1 MSTVVDKRIVEMDFD
16 NADFEQNVKTSLS
29 TLDRLKMSLSG
40 LPASVDFGGVAS
52 VSDSIQNGLTNSF
65 QNVANNVHGIFAKI
79 GNTILTDT
87 VLQWKRGIE
96 NIIEEASLKQ
106 ISAGW
111 SKYAEKTTAVQTI
124 MAATK
129 REGESEEAAM
139 ARVNEQLEKLMWFS
153 DETSYSFNDMV
164 SNIGKFTSQG
174 VELDVATNAM
184 MGISNWAAVSGANV
198 QQASHAMYNLSQALA
213 LGSVRLQDW
222 RSIETANM
230 STKEFKEMVIQTALE
245 MGTLEKVM
253 EDGEEKIYAVGE
265 TGKRTAINFQSMTNS
280 LTEGLN
286 NGVKGWFTND
296 VLTTVLN
303 RYSTFAEAV
312 YEISDEYDT
321 ANEAIASMDLSQFDE
336 LAVKAFLAAQ
346 EAKTFEEAVSSVK
359 DAVSSQWSSIFEKLF
374 GDYLNAKVVWT
385 QLANG
390 LWDIFAEP
398 VNLMNQILKLWTEW
412 DLMGDKLTGRFYFV
426 ESLKSGFG
434 SILELTYAFRDGY
447 RENIGSASD
456 VARSFIHLSQRVYD
470 TISFITG
477 FIEEHSEQLTNII
490 RGLTS
495 PLRLVTKVINVFF
508 TVLDQEVNKSSIRM
522 TTEDLLNFVESISNY
537 IDSLVSAIEES
548 EIFTNIFKTLFT
560 IIKNGVN
567 TVKNLLSDIINSSL
581 FNTIKTGLEGIASV
595 LFGIFESFFSFTSG
609 ASGGIGN
616 FFNDI
621 LATFS
626 RLGDAASG
634 PLSWLFDILEKIF
647 GSIGNFFTNKWNSIS
662 TWITDIPVHIQNIS
676 DKISELWNKLKDF
689 FDTISQGFN
698 EFFKGTKDDADG
710 NLPIGHVV
718 DEMADASA
726 EANKID
732 FSFLDDLNV
741 DITKIATSF
750 NALLGVG
757 SISGSIST
765 TGLVAVLAA
774 FIIFN
779 KIINI
784 IKEFTDKGNPL
795 EVIDKLTDLPDKW
808 LNLVEGFQKLADN
821 MVKTTMKPLK
831 ILAWSVFA
839 KTIITALGGV
849 ALEFAFAMAIMAL
862 IPSDKFSQVT
872 GFMVEM
878 FGVLFTVLT
887 YMNKILNGQ
896 NLEITQIFRIQ
907 KIVSTLGL
915 AMLEIGGAIV
925 LMAVAGWIFSKSEN
939 GWAALGGV
947 FGFLIEILGYLAV
960 LKQMNYS
967 VEDASAVAILGLALD
982 LLGWALIEIAAAGL
996 LFSQINENGITGISF
1011 TLLAIIGIIG
1021 LAKLVNFGPED
1032 AAGVLIAS
1040 LAMGILGFAMIEFAA
1055 AGLLFNQVSEEG
1067 ITRLL
1072 LALAGMTIAA
1082 GVLGFVA
1089 SKLNPAAIGPILA
1102 LGVLMGVMAIS
1113 MIAFAGA
1120 CMIFSKVDWEDIG
1133 KAGAVL
1139 LGVVVAL
1146 AVFVALAAGLSSVGP
1161 MALGVIAGFVGLMLS
1176 IAVVVGAVGLSIWLI
1191 VKGIEGFIAA
1201 FKTLS
1206 QMNISTEEISNFISN
1221 FAEILKSFGEAFVN
1235 AGWSIMEFILDGLNN
1250 FLAKNATAIFTLA
1263 VTIID
1268 ILAEGIIKVGPKIL
1282 EALNNLIKIF
1292 MMLTPA
1298 LTMLFVSLRTIA
1310 TLFFAQ
1316 LLAMLID
1323 WITMSLQAIEDRA
1336 EEWGNKAALIISH
1349 FYIGFINGL
1358 NEMSEDIIDDTFE
1371 FILGFIED
1379 LTNALDEYGP
1389 LLKEKGVELFKEFME
1404 MMFEGEEA
1412 LGQIGISI
1420 DSAAVNI
1427 IQGIVNGLTRS
1438 DRLDLLG
1445 GAAWTL
1451 GTTLISKFMEST
1463 QEHSPSKVFEK
1474 LGGFIPEGVAI
1485 GIKEKTDQAVGAMKD
1500 SADSLLSPMKDSIT
1514 SLFTDLNGEDMN
1526 PVISP
1531 ILDLSNV
1538 DEGMGDLSS
1547 YFNSDN
1553 FNLSGSYSAKASSA
1567 SSSGFA
1573 SGSSSSDL
1581 NSMFTSLM
1589 GQLSAN
1595 SSQFKGM
1602 AETPVNVNVML
1613 EGDTKKIF
1621 NVVQKEN
1628 SKFKLATGHSGF

>member
-16 NADFEQNVKTSLS
+16 NSDFESNVKTSLS
-29 TLDRLKMSLSG
+29 TLDRLKMALGG

-96 NIIEEASLKQ
+96 NIVEQASIQQ
-106 ISAGW
+106 IAAGW
-111 SKYAEKTTAVQTI
+111 GKYAEKTSSVQTI

-129 REGESEEAAM
+129 QAGESEEEAM
-139 ARVNEQLEKLMWFS
+139 ARVNTQLEKLMWFS

-164 SNIGKFTSQG
+164 NNIGKFTSQG
-174 VELDVATNAM
+174 IELDKATNAM
-184 MGISNWAAVSGANV
+184 MGISNWAAVSGAGV
-198 QQASHAMYNLSQALA
+198 SEASRAMYNLSQALA
-213 LGSVRLQDW
+213 LGSVRLMDW
-222 RSIETANM
+222 KSIENANM
-230 STKEFKEMVIQTALE
+230 ATKEFKEMVIDSALA
-245 MGTLEKVM
+245 MGTLEKAA
-253 EDGEEKIYAVGE
+253 DGSIYAVGE
-265 TGKRTAINFQSMTNS
+265 AGKKTAITFQNMSQT
-280 LTEGLN
+280 LTEGADT
-286 NGVKGWFTND
+286 GWFNNEVLMD
-296 VLTTVLN
+296 VLGK
-303 RYSTFAEAV
+303 YSAFAEAV
-312 YEISDEYDT
+312 YEIHDDYDT
-321 ANEAIASMDLSQFDE
+321 AAEAMADMDTSAFSE
-336 LAVKAFLAAQ
+336 LAIKAFKAAQ
-346 EAKTFEEAVSSVK
+346 EAKTFKEAVEAVY
-359 DAVSSQWSSIFEKLF
+359 DAASSQWSAIFEKIF

-385 QLANG
+385 DLANWM
-390 LWDIFAEP
+390 WDVFAEP
-398 VNLMNQILKLWTEW
+398 LDVLNGVLDLWNNINEVDPTIIGGTGSFYLIQGLTNILETGLE
-412 DLMGDKLTGRFYFV
+412 LLTLFRESYRDAVGTAAEVALGLYKASQSFYDITLKVSGFV
-426 ESLKSGFG
+426 E
-434 SILELTYAFRDGY
+434 R
-447 RENIGSASD
+447 
-456 VARSFIHLSQRVYD
+456 
-470 TISFITG
+470 
-477 FIEEHSEQLTNII
+477 HSEQISRAFKILTAPI
-490 RGLTS
+490 RLIT
-495 PLRLVTKVINVFF
+495 
-508 TVLDQEVNKSSIRM
+508 
-522 TTEDLLNFVESISNY
+522 
-537 IDSLVSAIEES
+537 SLVKAFFEEFSAFNQNSGIGRASEDILDLAANIGDYVDNMVTAIEES
-548 EIFTNIFKTLFT
+548 EIFNKVFKTLFG
-560 IIKNGVN
+560 IIKSGIDI
-567 TVKNLLSDIINSSL
+567 VKNLVSYVGNSKL
-581 FNTIKTGLEGIASV
+581 FNAILEGVEKIGQTLGS
-595 LFGIFESFFSFTSG
+595 IFVSFFEFTSG
-609 ASGGIGN
+609 STEGLGGFI
-616 FFNDI
+616 NDI
-621 LATFS
+621 ASAFG
-626 RLGDAASG
+626 RLGDAAAG

-676 DKISELWNKLKDF
+676 DKISGLWNKLKEF

-821 MVKTTMKPLK
+821 MIKTTMKPLK

-839 KTIITALGGV
+839 KSIISAIGAV

-872 GFMVEM
+872 GFMAEM

-947 FGFLIEILGYLAV
+947 FGFLLEIFGYLAV

-967 VEDASAVAILGLALD
+967 VEDASAVAILSLALD

-1040 LAMGILGFAMIEFAA
+1040 LAMGVLGFAMIEFAA

-1146 AVFVALAAGLSSVGP
+1146 AIFVALAAGLSSVGP

-1201 FKTLS
+1201 FETLS
-1206 QMNISTEEISNFISN
+1206 QMNISTEEIDKFISN

-1282 EALNNLIKIF
+1282 EALNNLIKVF

-1298 LTMLFVSLRTIA
+1298 LSLLFISLRTMA

-1358 NEMSEDIIDDTFE
+1358 NEMSEDIIDDTFK

-1389 LLKEKGVELFKEFME
+1389 QLKEKGVELFKEFME

-1412 LGQIGISI
+1412 LGQIGTSVA
-1420 DSAAVNI
+1420 SAAWHI
-1427 IQGIVNGLTRS
+1427 IEGLVDGLTNFKA
-1438 DRLDLLG
+1438 LDTLG

-1451 GTTLISKFMEST
+1451 GQTLISKFMEST

-1485 GIKEKTDQAVGAMKD
+1485 GIKEKTVDAVDAMKD
-1500 SADSLLSPMKDSIT
+1500 SADSLLSPMKDSIS

-1531 ILDLSNV
+1531 ILDLTNV
-1538 DEGMGDLSS
+1538 EDGMGDLSS

-1567 SSSGFA
+1567 SSSGFS
-1573 SGSSSSDL
+1573 SGSSSDL
-1581 NSMFTSLM
+1581 NNMFASLM
-1589 GQLSAN
+1589 DKLNTN

-1621 NVVQKEN
+1621 QVVQREN
-1628 SKFKLATGHSGF
+1628 SKFKLSTGHGGF